1 MASAGERYR
10 TFLVEFKCKVQG
22 NSRWQDETKHEYEKA
37 IVDYIKEIK
46 NEEKDKIEKN
56 FKKLIEGDGIDLS
69 DDNDEKICYAAYC
82 TLHTY
87 YRRMRNHSKLEELD
101 KKYSEKFK
109 EHLSFAHFKLLL
121 SVDSSPLKVDELKLM
136 EAEESARLMSCHTGA
151 WHLLSDLVARYYEEQ
166 EDLSPEFIKKDEW
179 YKKGVR
185 AVNKAIQYENDYAKF
200 YSTRGR
206 LYCLVNEYDKALQ
219 DIKKAID
226 QEDSSNVDYSMRI
239 SRYLTLQLKFEA
251 EKELYAMKKKYDSQ
265 MKNLEGL
272 LYKNV
277 EILGLFAGIVSF
289 VIAGI
294 NIAGAFV
301 EESFYYAAGLILI
314 MFGGLLGTFYGL
326 GIVLKG
332 SMKFTSNKKSN
343 ITLNIS
349 ILVLIIGIITGGM
362 IIGMK

>member
-1 MASAGERYR
+1 M
-10 TFLVEFKCKVQG
+10 
-22 NSRWQDETKHEYEKA
+22 
-37 IVDYIKEIK
+37 
-46 NEEKDKIEKN
+46 
-56 FKKLIEGDGIDLS
+56 
-69 DDNDEKICYAAYC
+69 
-82 TLHTY
+82 
-87 YRRMRNHSKLEELD
+87 
-101 KKYSEKFK
+101 
-109 EHLSFAHFKLLL
+109 
-121 SVDSSPLKVDELKLM
+121 
-136 EAEESARLMSCHTGA
+136 
-151 WHLLSDLVARYYEEQ
+151 
-166 EDLSPEFIKKDEW
+166 
-179 YKKGVR
+179 
-185 AVNKAIQYENDYAKF
+185 
-200 YSTRGR
+200 
-206 LYCLVNEYDKALQ
+206 NEYDKALQ

-226 QEDSSNVDYSMRI
+226 QEDSSNAEYSMRI